1 MDGRRQEPNVEV
13 RAEVKTLSEVT
24 IRPEKPEDLLAIRR
38 LVQNAFDRDLEAN
51 LVEKL
56 RESDG
61 FIPALSLVAVND
73 DEIVG
78 HIMITS
84 LEIATDNGESLP
96 TTILAP
102 LAVLPTFQNQG
113 IGSALTR
120 AALDKSAMT
129 DYDSMILVGHPN
141 YYRRFGFRPASA
153 RGIRYASEIPD
164 DVFMAIELVSRSLSG
179 AAGLVTL
186 PPALDGA

>member
-24 IRPEKPEDLLAIRR
+24 IRPEKAEDLLAIRR

-120 AALDKSAMT
+120 AALDKSAM
-129 DYDSMILVGHPN
+129 
-141 YYRRFGFRPASA
+141 AS
-153 RGIRYASEIPD
+153 
-164 DVFMAIELVSRSLSG
+164 FLM
-179 AAGLVTL
+179 
-186 PPALDGA
+186 